1 MLRLQDARALS
12 SSVPTL
18 LAQKPNQPH
27 KLCQPSGTSTTT
39 LEESLGKSQLPKEP
53 YHPSC
58 RQSDQL
64 PVAEQQVPVA
74 QQTTLL
80 LRTIAIENKFK
91 DVLQVRCNYES
102 CNFTELKTDDIN
114 VKGRL
119 REHLT
124 FWEEI
129 GTYEMILSVI
139 SQGYTI
145 PFIRIPPAMRFH
157 NNKSALK
164 EHSFVSESILELL
177 QTGRI
182 TEKFQPSYIISPLSV
197 ACQTSN
203 KEIDP

>member
-1 MLRLQDARALS
+1 MPGHWARECPYSFGPKAK
-12 SSVPTL
+12 PT
-18 LAQKPNQPH
+18 AQ
-27 KLCQPSGTSTTT
+27 T
-39 LEESLGKSQLPKEP
+39 LPAIGYINFHSIEESLGTSQLPKEP

-74 QQTTLL
+74 RQTTLL

-91 DVLQVRCNYES
+91 DVLQVRCN
-102 CNFTELKTDDIN
+102 FTEVKTDDIN

-129 GTYEMILSVI
+129 GTSEMILPVI
-139 SQGYTI
+139 SQGYKI

-164 EHSFVSESILELL
+164 EHSFVSESIFELL

>member
-1 MLRLQDARALS
+1 MCFLFGLYFCFPPAQACQMLIHATPARCPGTGLE
-12 SSVPTL
+12 SVPTL

-27 KLCQPSGTSTTT
+27 KLCQPSGTATST
-39 LEESLGKSQLPKEP
+39 LEESLGMSQLPKEP

-64 PVAEQQVPVA
+64 PVAEEQFLVA
-74 QQTTLL
+74 RQTTPL

-102 CNFTELKTDDIN
+102 CNCTELKTDDIN

-129 GTYEMILSVI
+129 GTSEIILSVI
-139 SQGYTI
+139 S
-145 PFIRIPPAMRFH
+145 
-157 NNKSALK
+157 
-164 EHSFVSESILELL
+164 
-177 QTGRI
+177 
-182 TEKFQPSYIISPLSV
+182 
-197 ACQTSN
+197 
-203 KEIDP
+203 